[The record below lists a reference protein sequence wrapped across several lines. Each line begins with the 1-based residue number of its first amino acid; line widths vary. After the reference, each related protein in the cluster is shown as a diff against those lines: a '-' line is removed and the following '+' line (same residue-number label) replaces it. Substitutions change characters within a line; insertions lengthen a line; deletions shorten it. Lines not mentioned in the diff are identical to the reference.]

1 MLRSTILKRTYANV
15 PLTGAPKVTQVNNIT
30 VITKPSVS
38 KVKDVS
44 LVFGNAGSSS
54 ENYYNNGVSQVVA
67 ESFTSNNAEKAFT
80 SGFKLNS
87 SVGKEFQTFTAS
99 GADVSKALS
108 LLQESALTQETLLNN
123 FKAIQDKVVSK
134 TINYESSQYAKIVD
148 EHLHAT
154 AFQNTPLSVPVSG
167 TSETISS
174 LVDSD
179 ASEFINKALTQN
191 NLTIVQQGSEL
202 NHEKFVELVSKLQ
215 LNKVSNT
222 TTPFVKSEFIGSEV
236 RLRDDTLPKA
246 WWSIAVEGE
255 AVTSPNYYVA
265 KVAANVFGSFNLVE
279 PFSRKQ
285 GSKLVND
292 VLDYEIIDSFNHFS
306 KSYKNTGLWGFAAES
321 TKIQQIDEFTHFAL
335 KQWNRLTVSVTDLE
349 VARAKQALKLQ
360 IASEESID
368 SLAGLIAGGADVV
381 SLEQQFEAIDKITA
395 ADVKNWASEK
405 VWDRDIAISGT
416 GQIED
421 LFDYVRIRND
431 MSMMR
436 W

>member
-1 MLRSTILKRTYANV
+1 MLRSTVLKRAYANV
-15 PLTGAPKVTQVNNIT
+15 PLTGAPKITKLNNIT

-44 LVFGNAGSSS
+44 LVFGNAGSTN
-54 ENYYNNGVSQVVA
+54 ENYYNNGVSQLLA
-67 ESFTSNNAEKAFT
+67 ESFTSNNAENAF
-80 SGFKLNS
+80 SNGFKLNS
-87 SVGKEFQTFTAS
+87 SVGKEFQTFSAS
-99 GADVSKALS
+99 GSDVSKALS

-123 FKAIQDKVVSK
+123 FKSVKDSVAAKIAK
-134 TINYESSQYAKIVD
+134 YETTEYAKIVE

-167 TSETISS
+167 TSETVSS

-179 ASEFINKALTQN
+179 VSEFINKALTQN

-202 NHEKFVELVSKLQ
+202 NHEKFVELVSKLS

-222 TTPFVKSEFIGSEV
+222 ITPVVKSDFIGSEV

-255 AVTSPNYYVA
+255 SVTSPNYYVA
-265 KVAANVFGSFNLVE
+265 KVAANVFGAFNLVD
-279 PFSRKQ
+279 PASRKQ

-292 VLDYEIIDSFNHFS
+292 VLEYEIIDSFNHFS
-306 KSYKNTGLWGFAAES
+306 KSYKNTGLWGFAAET

-360 IASEESID
+360 IASEESIE
-368 SLAGLIAGGADVV
+368 SLAGLIAGGAEVV
-381 SLEQQFEAIDKITA
+381 SLEEQFEAIDKITA
-395 ADVKNWASEK
+395 SDIKNWASEK
-405 VWDRDIAISGT
+405 VWDRDVAVSGT

-421 LFDYVRIRND
+421 LFDYMKIRND